1 MGSDHLPLAA
11 FTLAG
16 FSRDRPASSSANNA
30 LRTPCLVR
38 LASLPPHAT
47 ASVGSPS
54 HCIHVPASGSLT
66 HRSNAS
72 DSWGTRTGRKGGDR
86 TDAEADS

>member
-11 FTLAG
+11 FTLAR
-16 FSRDRPASSSANNA
+16 FSRDRPAASSSNTTPT
-30 LRTPCLVR
+30 TPCLAW

-47 ASVGSPS
+47 ASVGLPS
-54 HCIHVPASGSLT
+54 HRIHVPASGSFM

-86 TDAEADS
+86 TDAESDS